1 MTYRAPIN
9 DMLLAL
15 NHGAGLQAAVKAGH
29 YGDFDS
35 DITAAVLEE
44 AGRFATDVLA
54 PLNRIGD
61 ENGIKLAN
69 DKVTTAP
76 GWPDAYQRWTAA
88 GWNAVSGS
96 EAFGGQGLPLA
107 INAACTEI
115 WSASNI
121 AFGLC
126 PLLTLSAIEA
136 LDAHGSE
143 DLKKIYL
150 EKLVSGEWTGTMQL
164 TEPQAGSDVGALRTR
179 AERAA
184 DGSYRI
190 TGTKIFITYGDHDM
204 TDNIVHFVLA
214 RLPDAPAGTKGISLF
229 LIPKFLVNADGSL
242 GARNDI
248 YPSGVEHKLG
258 MHASPTC
265 TMTMGDKGGAI
276 GYLVGEEN
284 RGMLCMF
291 TMMNQ
296 ARLGVG
302 LEGVGIADRAYQQA
316 LAFAQERRQGRAIG
330 KTGDGTDAIIVHPD
344 VKRMLMQMR
353 ALTAAARTICYATAV
368 AFDVSVRATDAKV
381 RSDAAARGALLT
393 PIAKAFS
400 TDIGNEV
407 TSLGVQIHGGMG
419 FIEETGAAQH
429 YRDARI
435 TAIYEGTNGIQSI
448 DLVTRKLRAQG
459 GASVWALLDE
469 LSDIVKRVEAS
480 NDPAFG
486 TTGAKLRDALGS
498 LERSSRWLLERIAS
512 APNDA
517 LAGATPY
524 LRLFGSTLGGC
535 KLAEEALAARTLG
548 RGFGRSAALCH
559 AGALLCREHFGAG
572 RLAGAHGDGQRQ
584 FGHRRRRGFAGLTRC
599 GGLAANP
606 RQLAASVFTRA
617 ASACR
622 FGAARGLER
631 TVEINHSECM
641 FFARLRADSMLGQ
654 QRPSSNWRRGA
665 IAR

>member
-15 NHGAGLQAAVKAGH
+15 NHGAGLEAAVKAGH
-29 YGDFDS
+29 YGDFDA

-44 AGRFATDVLA
+44 AGKFASDVLA
-54 PLNRIGD
+54 PLNRVGD
-61 ENGIKLAN
+61 ENGIKLEGGN
-69 DKVTTAP
+69 VTTAP
-76 GWPDAYQRWTAA
+76 GWPDAYRRWTAA
-88 GWNAVSGS
+88 GWNAVSGP

-115 WSASNI
+115 WSASNL

-136 LDAHGSE
+136 LDAHGSDE
-143 DLKKIYL
+143 LKNIYL
-150 EKLVSGEWTGTMQL
+150 EKLVSGEWPGTMQL

-179 AERAA
+179 AERVS
-184 DGSYRI
+184 DDSYRI
-190 TGTKIFITYGDHDM
+190 SGTKIFITYGDHDM
-204 TDNIVHFVLA
+204 SDNIVHFVLA

-229 LIPKFLVNADGSL
+229 LIPKFLVNPDGSL

-248 YPSGVEHKLG
+248 YASGIEHKLG
-258 MHASPTC
+258 MHAAPTC
-265 TMTMGDKGGAI
+265 TMTMGDKGGAT
-276 GYLVGEEN
+276 GYLIGEEN
-284 RGMLCMF
+284 RGMHCMF

-296 ARLGVG
+296 ARLAVG

-330 KTGDGTDAIIVHPD
+330 KAGDGSDPIIVHPD
-344 VKRMLMQMR
+344 IKRMLMQMR

-368 AFDVSVRATDAKV
+368 ALDMSVRATDPKAGGL
-381 RSDAAARGALLT
+381 AAARGALLT

-407 TSLGVQIHGGMG
+407 SSLGVQIHGGMG

-435 TAIYEGTNGIQSI
+435 TPIYEGTNGIQAI
-448 DLVTRKLRAQG
+448 DLVTRKLAAQG
-459 GASVWALLDE
+459 GASVWALLEE
-469 LSDIVKRVEAS
+469 LTGIVRQVEAS

-498 LERSSRWLLERIAS
+498 LDRTSRWLLERLAS

-524 LRLFGSTLGGC
+524 LRLFGSALGGC
-535 KLAEEALAARTLG
+535 MLAGEALAARNL
-548 RGFGRSAALCH
+548 
-559 AGALLCREHFGAG
+559 AGGAG
-572 RLAGAHGDGQRQ
+572 DAVRHVTLAR
-584 FGHRRRRGFAGLTRC
+584 FFAE
-599 GGLAANP
+599 NI
-606 RQLAASVFTRA
+606 SVQA
-617 ASACR
+617 PS
-622 FGAARGLER
+622 LER
-631 TVEINHSECM
+631 TVMDS
-641 FFARLRADSMLGQ
+641 ADAVNGADAVLLG
-654 QRPSSNWRRGA
+654 
-665 IAR
+665 

>member
-1 MTYRAPIN
+1 MTYRTPID
-9 DMLLAL
+9 DMMLAL
-15 NHGAGLQAAVKAGH
+15 NHGAGLQAALAAGH
-29 YGDFDS
+29 YGDFDA

-44 AGRFATDVLA
+44 AGKFASEVLA

-61 ENGIKLAN
+61 EHGITL
-69 DKVTTAP
+69 DDGKVTTAP
-76 GWPDAYQRWTAA
+76 GWPDAYKRWTEA

-115 WSASNI
+115 WSAANV

-136 LDAHGSE
+136 LDAHGSSA
-143 DLKKIYL
+143 LKDIYL
-150 EKLVSGEWTGTMQL
+150 GKLISGEWTGTMQL
-164 TEPQAGSDVGALRTR
+164 TEPQAGSDVGLLRTR
-179 AERAA
+179 AERAS

-190 TGTKIFITYGDHDM
+190 KGTKTFITYGDHDM

-229 LIPKFLVNADGSL
+229 LIPKFLVDADGSL

-248 YPSGVEHKLG
+248 FASGVEHKLG

-265 TMTMGDKGGAI
+265 TMTMGDHGGAI

-284 RGMLCMF
+284 QGMRCMF

-316 LAFAQERRQGRAIG
+316 LAYAQERRQGRAVG
-330 KTGDGTDAIIVHPD
+330 KQGDGPDPIIVHPD

-353 ALTAAARTICYATAV
+353 AMTAAARTICYATAV
-368 AFDVSVRATDAKV
+368 ALDVATRAQDAKV

-407 TSLGVQIHGGMG
+407 AYLGLQVHGGMG

-435 TAIYEGTNGIQSI
+435 TAIYEGTNGIQAI
-448 DLVTRKLRAQG
+448 DLVTRKLGANA
-459 GASVWALLDE
+459 GASVFALIDE
-469 LSDIVKRVEAS
+469 LSGIVKQVEAS

-486 TTGAKLRDALGS
+486 TAGAKLREALAS
-498 LERSSRWLLERIAS
+498 LDRTSRWLLERLAS

-524 LRLFGSTLGGC
+524 LRLFGATLGGC
-535 KLAEEALAARTLG
+535 MLASEALAARNEG
-548 RGFGRSAALCH
+548 NGIGQPQRYVAL
-559 AGALLCREHFGAG
+559 
-572 RLAGAHGDGQRQ
+572 
-584 FGHRRRRGFAGLTRC
+584 
-599 GGLAANP
+599 
-606 RQLAASVFTRA
+606 
-617 ASACR
+617 
-622 FGAARGLER
+622 AR
-631 TVEINHSECM
+631 
-641 FFARLRADSMLGQ
+641 FFAENISVQATSLEKTVTDSAEAVNGADAVLLG
-654 QRPSSNWRRGA
+654 
-665 IAR
+665 

>member
-1 MTYRAPIN
+1 MTYRAPID

-15 NHGAGLQAAVKAGH
+15 NHGAGLQAAVQAGH
-29 YGDFDS
+29 YGDFNG

-44 AGRFATDVLA
+44 AGKFAGDVLA
-54 PLNRIGD
+54 PLNKVGD
-61 ENGIKLAN
+61 EHGIKLAD

-76 GWPDAYQRWTAA
+76 GWPDAYQRWIAA
-88 GWNAVSGS
+88 GWNAVSGP
-96 EAFGGQGLPLA
+96 EAFGGQGLPMA

-121 AFGLC
+121 SFGLC

-143 DLKKIYL
+143 ELKQIYL
-150 EKLVSGEWTGTMQL
+150 EKPVSGEWTGTMQL
-164 TEPQAGSDVGALRTR
+164 TEPQAGSDVGALRSR
-179 AERAA
+179 AEREA

-190 TGTKIFITYGDHDM
+190 KGTKIFITYGDHDM

-242 GARNDI
+242 GGRNDI
-248 YPSGVEHKLG
+248 YPSGVDHKVG
-258 MHASPTC
+258 MRASPSC
-265 TMTMGDKGGAI
+265 TMTMGDHGGAV

-284 RGMLCMF
+284 RGMQCMF

-302 LEGVGIADRAYQQA
+302 LGGVGLADRAYQQA
-316 LAFAQERRQGRAIG
+316 LAFAQERRQGRAVG
-330 KTGDGTDAIIVHPD
+330 KTGDGADPIIVHPD
-344 VKRMLMQMR
+344 IKRMLMQMR

-368 AFDVSVRATDAKV
+368 ALDVSIRAKDPKV
-381 RSDAAARGALLT
+381 QADAAARGALLT

-407 TSLGVQIHGGMG
+407 AYLGVQIHGGMG

-435 TAIYEGTNGIQSI
+435 TPIYEGTNGIQAI
-448 DLVTRKLRAQG
+448 DLVMRKLAANG
-459 GASVWALLDE
+459 GAAVWALLDE
-469 LSDIVKRVEAS
+469 LSAIVKQVEAS

-486 TTGAKLRDALGS
+486 TTGAKLRDALSS
-498 LERSSRWLLERIAS
+498 LDRASRWLSERVTS

-524 LRLFGSTLGGC
+524 LQLFGSALGGC
-535 KLAEEALAARTLG
+535 WLAGEALAARTSG
-548 RGFGRSAALCH
+548 E
-559 AGALLCREHFGAG
+559 AGDPQCYIT
-572 RLAGAHGDGQRQ
+572 LAR
-584 FGHRRRRGFAGLTRC
+584 FFAE
-599 GGLAANP
+599 NISV
-606 RQLAASVFTRA
+606 QAASLEKTVTD
-617 ASACR
+617 SAE
-622 FGAARGLER
+622 A
-631 TVEINHSECM
+631 V
-641 FFARLRADSMLGQ
+641 
-654 QRPSSNWRRGA
+654 
-665 IAR
+665 

>member
-15 NHGAGLQAAVKAGH
+15 NHGAGLQAAVQAGH
-29 YGDFDS
+29 YGDFDA

-44 AGRFATDVLA
+44 AGRFASDVLA

-61 ENGIKLAN
+61 ENGIKLEN
-69 DKVTTAP
+69 DEVTTAP
-76 GWPDAYQRWTAA
+76 GWPDAYQRWAAA
-88 GWNAVSGS
+88 GWNAVSGP

-136 LDAHGSE
+136 LDAHGSDE
-143 DLKKIYL
+143 LKKIYL

-164 TEPQAGSDVGALRTR
+164 TEPQAGSDVGALRSR
-179 AERAA
+179 AEPAG

-190 TGTKIFITYGDHDM
+190 KGTKIFITYGDHDM

-214 RLPDAPAGTKGISLF
+214 RLPDAPAGTRGISLF

-242 GARNDI
+242 GQRNDI
-248 YPSGVEHKLG
+248 YVSGVEHKLG

-265 TMTMGDKGGAI
+265 TMTMGDRGGAI
-276 GYLVGEEN
+276 GYLIGEEN
-284 RGMLCMF
+284 KGMQCMF

-330 KTGDGTDAIIVHPD
+330 KANDTASNGADPIIVHPD

-368 AFDVSVRATDAKV
+368 ALDVSVRAKDAKV
-381 RSDAAARGALLT
+381 RADAAARGALLT

-407 TSLGVQIHGGMG
+407 ASLGVQIHGGMG

-429 YRDARI
+429 LRDARI
-435 TAIYEGTNGIQSI
+435 TPIYEGTNGIQSI
-448 DLVTRKLRAQG
+448 DLVTRKLAANG
-459 GASVWALLDE
+459 GESVWALLDE
-469 LSDIVKRVEAS
+469 LTGIVKRVEAS

-486 TTGAKLRDALGS
+486 TSGAKLRDALGS
-498 LERSSRWLLERIAS
+498 LERASRWLLERLSS

-535 KLAEEALAARTLG
+535 MLAGEALAARDLGNGDPQRYVTLA
-548 RGFGRSAALCH
+548 RF
-559 AGALLCREHFGAG
+559 
-572 RLAGAHGDGQRQ
+572 
-584 FGHRRRRGFAGLTRC
+584 FAE
-599 GGLAANP
+599 NI
-606 RQLAASVFTRA
+606 SVQA
-617 ASACR
+617 PS
-622 FGAARGLER
+622 LER
-631 TVEINHSECM
+631 TVIDS
-641 FFARLRADSMLGQ
+641 ADAVNGADAVLLG
-654 QRPSSNWRRGA
+654 
-665 IAR
+665 

>member
-1 MTYRAPIN
+1 MTYRAPIS

-29 YGDFDS
+29 YGDFDH
-35 DITAAVLEE
+35 DIAAAVLEE
-44 AGRFATDVLA
+44 AGRFASDVLA
-54 PLNRIGD
+54 PLNVIGD
-61 ENGIKLAN
+61 EHGIKL
-69 DKVTTAP
+69 DDGKVTTAP
-76 GWPDAYQRWTAA
+76 GWPDAYKRWTEA
-88 GWNAVSGS
+88 GWNAVSGP

-107 INAACTEI
+107 INAVCTEI

-136 LDAHGSE
+136 LDAHGSD

-150 EKLVSGEWTGTMQL
+150 EKLVSGEWPGTMQL

-179 AERAA
+179 AERAG

-190 TGTKIFITYGDHDM
+190 KGTKIFITYGEHDM
-204 TDNIVHFVLA
+204 SDNIVHFVLA

-248 YPSGVEHKLG
+248 FASGIEHKLG
-258 MHASPTC
+258 MHAAPTC
-265 TMTMGDKGGAI
+265 TMTMGDHGGAI
-276 GYLVGEEN
+276 GYLIGEEN
-284 RGMLCMF
+284 RGMSCMF

-316 LAFAQERRQGRAIG
+316 LAFAQERRQGRAVG
-330 KTGDGTDAIIVHPD
+330 KKGEGSDPIIVHPD

-368 AFDVSVRATDAKV
+368 ALDVSVRATDAKT
-381 RSDAAARGALLT
+381 RSLAAARGALLT

-407 TSLGVQIHGGMG
+407 TSLGVQVHGGMG

-448 DLVTRKLRAQG
+448 DLVTRKLAANNG
-459 GASVWALLDE
+459 EAVWALLDE
-469 LSDIVKRVEAS
+469 LAGIVKRVEVS

-486 TTGAKLRDALGS
+486 TTGTKLRDALAS
-498 LERSSRWLLERIAS
+498 LDRTSRWLLERVAS
-512 APNDA
+512 APNEA

-535 KLAEEALAARTLG
+535 MLANEALAARSLGEGDPQRYVTLA
-548 RGFGRSAALCH
+548 RF
-559 AGALLCREHFGAG
+559 
-572 RLAGAHGDGQRQ
+572 
-584 FGHRRRRGFAGLTRC
+584 FAE
-599 GGLAANP
+599 NV
-606 RQLAASVFTRA
+606 SVQA
-617 ASACR
+617 VS
-622 FGAARGLER
+622 LER
-631 TVEINHSECM
+631 TVMDSAEAVNG
-641 FFARLRADSMLGQ
+641 ADAVLLG
-654 QRPSSNWRRGA
+654 
-665 IAR
+665 

>member
-35 DITAAVLEE
+35 DIAAAVLEE
-44 AGRFATDVLA
+44 AGRFASDVLA

-61 ENGIKLAN
+61 ENGIKL
-69 DKVTTAP
+69 DGGQVTTAP
-76 GWPDAYQRWTAA
+76 GWPDAYKRWTAA

-115 WSASNI
+115 WSASNM

-143 DLKKIYL
+143 QLKKIYL
-150 EKLVSGEWTGTMQL
+150 EKLISGDWTGTMHL

-179 AERAA
+179 AERSS
-184 DGSYRI
+184 DGSYRLS
-190 TGTKIFITYGDHDM
+190 GTKIFITYGDHDM

-229 LIPKFLVNADGSL
+229 LVPKFLVNADGSL

-248 YPSGVEHKLG
+248 YASGIEHKLG

-265 TMTMGDKGGAI
+265 TMTMGDKGGAV
-276 GYLVGEEN
+276 GYLIGEEN
-284 RGMLCMF
+284 RGMQCMF

-302 LEGVGIADRAYQQA
+302 LEGVGVADRAYQQA
-316 LAFAQERRQGRAIG
+316 LAYAQDRKQGKAVG
-330 KTGDGTDAIIVHPD
+330 SKTDGSDAIIVHPD
-344 VKRMLMQMR
+344 VKRMLIQMR
-353 ALTAAARTICYATAV
+353 SMTAAARSICYATAV
-368 AFDVSVRATDAKV
+368 ALDVAVRAKDAKV
-381 RSDAAARGALLT
+381 RTDAAARGALLT
-393 PIAKAFS
+393 PVAKAFS

-407 TSLGVQIHGGMG
+407 AYLGVQVHGGMG

-435 TAIYEGTNGIQSI
+435 TSIYEGTNGIQSI
-448 DLVTRKLRAQG
+448 DLVTRKLAADG
-459 GASVWALLDE
+459 GAAVAALLDE
-469 LSDIVKRVEAS
+469 LSTIVSKVEAS

-486 TTGAKLRDALGS
+486 GTGTKLRDALGS
-498 LERSSRWLLERIAS
+498 LDRASKWLLE
-512 APNDA
+512 
-517 LAGATPY
+517 
-524 LRLFGSTLGGC
+524 
-535 KLAEEALAARTLG
+535 
-548 RGFGRSAALCH
+548 
-559 AGALLCREHFGAG
+559 
-572 RLAGAHGDGQRQ
+572 
-584 FGHRRRRGFAGLTRC
+584 
-599 GGLAANP
+599 
-606 RQLAASVFTRA
+606 
-617 ASACR
+617 
-622 FGAARGLER
+622 
-631 TVEINHSECM
+631 
-641 FFARLRADSMLGQ
+641 
-654 QRPSSNWRRGA
+654 
-665 IAR
+665 

>member
-15 NHGAGLQAAVKAGH
+15 NQGAGLAAAVKAGH
-29 YGDFDS
+29 YGDFDA
-35 DITAAVLEE
+35 DMTAAILEE
-44 AGRFATDVLA
+44 AGKFATDVLA
-54 PLNRIGD
+54 PLNREGD
-61 ENGIKLAN
+61 KNGIKLA
-69 DKVTTAP
+69 DGKVTTAP
-76 GWPDAYQRWTAA
+76 GWPDAYRRWSEA
-88 GWNAVSGS
+88 GWNAVAGS
-96 EAFGGQGLPLA
+96 EAWGGQGLPIA

-115 WSASNI
+115 WSASNM

-126 PLLTLSAIEA
+126 PLLTASAIEA
-136 LDAHGSE
+136 LEAHGSE
-143 DLKKIYL
+143 ELKQIYL
-150 EKLVSGEWTGTMQL
+150 AKLISGEWTGTMQL
-164 TEPQAGSDVGALRTR
+164 TEPQAGSDVGALRSR
-179 AERAA
+179 AERAS
-184 DGSYRI
+184 DGSYRLK
-190 TGTKIFITYGDHDM
+190 GTKIFITYGEHDM

-229 LIPKFLVNADGSL
+229 LVPKFLVNADGSL

-248 YPSGVEHKLG
+248 YASGVEHKLG
-258 MHASPTC
+258 IHASPTC
-265 TMTMGDKGGAI
+265 TMTLGDKDGAI
-276 GYLVGEEN
+276 GYLIGEEN
-284 RGMLCMF
+284 RGMACMF

-316 LAFAQERRQGRAIG
+316 LAFSHERRQGKAGGAKGAGSDPIF
-330 KTGDGTDAIIVHPD
+330 AHPD
-344 VKRMLMQMR
+344 VKRMLLQMR

-368 AFDVSVRATDAKV
+368 AIDVSHRAADAKV
-381 RSDAAARGALLT
+381 REAAAARAALLT

-448 DLVTRKLRAQG
+448 DLVTRKLTAQG
-459 GASVWALLDE
+459 GASVDALLKE
-469 LSDIVKRVEAS
+469 LNDIATEVERS

-486 TTGAKLRDALGS
+486 TTAARLRDGLAS
-498 LERSSRWLLERIAS
+498 LDRAGRWLLERLAA

-535 KLAEEALAARTLG
+535 LLAKEALAAR
-548 RGFGRSAALCH
+548 
-559 AGALLCREHFGAG
+559 
-572 RLAGAHGDGQRQ
+572 GDGEGQRYVTLAR
-584 FGHRRRRGFAGLTRC
+584 FFAENVTV
-599 GGLAANP
+599 
-606 RQLAASVFTRA
+606 QAS
-617 ASACR
+617 
-622 FGAARGLER
+622 GLER
-631 TVEINHSECM
+631 MVVDG
-641 FFARLRADSMLGQ
+641 ADAV
-654 QRPSSNWRRGA
+654 NGA
-665 IAR
+665 DAVLAG

>member
-15 NHGAGLQAAVKAGH
+15 NHGAGLEAAVKAGH

-35 DITAAVLEE
+35 DVTAAVLEE
-44 AGRFATDVLA
+44 AGRFASDVLA
-54 PLNRIGD
+54 PLNRVGD
-61 ENGIKLAN
+61 ENGIKLADN
-69 DKVTTAP
+69 KVTTAP
-76 GWPDAYQRWTAA
+76 GWPDAYKRWTAG
-88 GWNAVSGS
+88 GWNAVSGP

-107 INAACTEI
+107 VNAACTEI

-136 LDAHGSE
+136 LAAHGSDE
-143 DLKKIYL
+143 LKKIYL

-164 TEPQAGSDVGALRTR
+164 TEPQAGSDVGALRSR
-179 AERAA
+179 AERAP

-229 LIPKFLVNADGSL
+229 LIPKFFVNADGSL
-242 GARNDI
+242 GQRNDI

-265 TMTMGDKGGAI
+265 TMTMGDHGGAT
-276 GYLVGEEN
+276 GYLIGEEN

-316 LAFAQERRQGRAIG
+316 LAFAQERRQGRAVG
-330 KTGDGTDAIIVHPD
+330 KKGDGSDPIIVHPD

-368 AFDVSVRATDAKV
+368 ALDVSVRASDPKV
-381 RSDAAARGALLT
+381 RASAAARGALLT

-407 TSLGVQIHGGMG
+407 TSLGIQVHGGMG

-448 DLVTRKLRAQG
+448 DLVTRKLAANG
-459 GASVWALLDE
+459 GEAVWALLGE
-469 LSDIVKRVEAS
+469 LTEIVIRVETS

-486 TTGAKLRDALGS
+486 TTGAKLREALVS
-498 LERSSRWLLERIAS
+498 LDRTSRWLLERVAS
-512 APNDA
+512 APNEA

-535 KLAEEALAARTLG
+535 MLAGEALAARDL
-548 RGFGRSAALCH
+548 
-559 AGALLCREHFGAG
+559 EGAG
-572 RLAGAHGDGQRQ
+572 DPHRYVTLAR
-584 FGHRRRRGFAGLTRC
+584 FFAENITVQ
-599 GGLAANP
+599 AA
-606 RQLAASVFTRA
+606 A
-617 ASACR
+617 
-622 FGAARGLER
+622 LER
-631 TVEINHSECM
+631 TVIDS
-641 FFARLRADSMLGQ
+641 ADGVNGADAVLLG
-654 QRPSSNWRRGA
+654 
-665 IAR
+665 